1 MEIVEQY
8 GVGGAGKM
16 DLNKMKDL
24 NFPLALKP
32 QNDNEMHIRVL
43 TNIGQKVLSLHVI
56 NTEE

>member
-1 MEIVEQY
+1 M
-8 GVGGAGKM
+8 GGAGKM